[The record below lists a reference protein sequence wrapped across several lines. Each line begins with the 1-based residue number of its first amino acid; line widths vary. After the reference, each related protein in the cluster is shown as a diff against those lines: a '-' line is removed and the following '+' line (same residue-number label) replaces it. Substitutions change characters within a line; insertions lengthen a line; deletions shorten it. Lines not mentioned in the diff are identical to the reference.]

1 MNFFSGRITMQAH
14 PHINAF
20 LVSFNKEA
28 VNILFLGKFFVQKKF
43 VKVIRLLLMIAF
55 DYPF

>member
-1 MNFFSGRITMQAH
+1 MQAH